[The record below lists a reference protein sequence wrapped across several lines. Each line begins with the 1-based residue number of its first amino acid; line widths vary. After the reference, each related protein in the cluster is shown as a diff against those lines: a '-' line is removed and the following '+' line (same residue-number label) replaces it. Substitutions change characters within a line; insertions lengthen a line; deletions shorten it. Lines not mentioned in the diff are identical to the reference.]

1 MIKIVIGL
9 IGLVLALSAEDIYAN
24 FRIEATKSANLA
36 FDASGVVKIVHVDT
50 SSTVKKGDKLAEL
63 YNDDKKASFDIAKAS
78 LKSAEVTLEFAK
90 KDYER
95 QVIIKH
101 LIDQAQFDKYAHA
114 YESAKAAYVQAEANL
129 AYQKALYEKTV
140 LYAPFD
146 GVIFEK
152 IVEEGDVV
160 SGMMLRTIFK
170 IQSLTERKLL
180 LEFDQKHWQKVQAN
194 QKFKYR
200 VDGDAKEY
208 EGVITKIYPHVN
220 GENRKLNAEVKANN
234 FIVGLFG
241 EGYIKV
247 PSKE

>member
-9 IGLVLALSAEDIYAN
+9 ISLVLALGAEDIYAN

-36 FDASGVVKIVHVDT
+36 FDASGVVKRVHVDT
-50 SSTVKKGDKLAEL
+50 SSIVKKGDKLAEL
-63 YNDDKKASFDIAKAS
+63 YNDDKKASLDIAKAS
-78 LKSAEVTLEFAK
+78 LKSAEVALEFAK
-90 KDYER
+90 KDYDR

-101 LIDQAQFDKYAHA
+101 LIDQAQFDKYAHS
-114 YESAKAAYVQAEANL
+114 YESAKAALLQAEANL
-129 AYQKALYEKTV
+129 AYQKSLYEKSV

-170 IQSLTERKLL
+170 IQSLSDRKLL
-180 LEFDQKHWQKVQAN
+180 LEFDQKHWQKVQLN

-200 VDGDAKEY
+200 VDGDTKEY

-220 GENRKLNAEVKANN
+220 GENRKLNAEVKADN

>member
-1 MIKIVIGL
+1 MKKIIIGL
-9 IGLVLALSAEDIYAN
+9 MSLVLMLGAEDIYAN
-24 FRIEATKSANLA
+24 FHIEAIKSANLA
-36 FDASGVVKIVHVDT
+36 FDASGVVKKVHVDV
-50 SSTVKKGDKLAEL
+50 SSRVKKGDRLAEL
-63 YNDDKKASFDIAKAS
+63 YNDDKKASLNIAKAS
-78 LKSAEVTLEFAK
+78 LERAKVAMKFAK

-95 QVIIKH
+95 QEIIKH
-101 LIDQAQFDKYAHA
+101 LIDQALFDKYAQN
-114 YESAKAAYVQAEANL
+114 YESAKAALVEAEANL
-129 AYQKALYEKTV
+129 SYQEALYEKTV

-170 IQSLTERKLL
+170 IQSLSERKLL
-180 LEFDQKHWQKVQAN
+180 LDFDQKNWQKVQIN

-200 VDGDAKEY
+200 VDGDKKEY

-220 GENRKLNAEVKANN
+220 DTNRKLNAEVKAND

-241 EGYIKV
+241 EGYIHV
-247 PSKE
+247 PAKE